1 MNAERRRIEALA
13 QGGDGDPFSFLGM
26 HPRGEGVVVRVVRPR
41 AEQVWVVE
49 ARDPRVAVPLER
61 VHPAGIFAREFPLTP
76 PFGYRIR
83 ERSGGAEWD
92 SEDPYRFG
100 PVLGATDAWL
110 IAEGSH
116 LRLWEVSGAHLC
128 THEGVQGTR
137 FAVWAPNARRVSVVG
152 DFNAWDGRVHP
163 MRFRNE
169 CGVWEIFLPFDLRG
183 HAYKF
188 ELTGPSGGVLP
199 LRSDPLARQ
208 AELRPQNASIVAP
221 PSTFAWSDAAWVESR
236 AERAQAVEPAVIYE
250 AHLGSWRRK
259 GARGQDF
266 LTYRELAET
275 LLPYVRDLGFTHVEL
290 LPVMEHP
297 FDGSWGYQTT
307 GLFAPT
313 SRYGTPDDFRYFVDR
328 AHAEG
333 LGVILDWVPGHFPTD
348 AHALGNFDGTHL
360 YEHADPRKG
369 FHFEWG
375 TFAYNHGRREV
386 ANFLVAS
393 ALYWL
398 GEFHADG
405 LRVDAVSSLIYLDY
419 ERGPGQWLP
428 NERGDNENVEG
439 TAFLR
444 RLNQTVHDEIPGSTM
459 VAEESTSWPG
469 VTAPVE
475 SGGLGFD
482 YKWNMGW
489 MNDTLRLFKRDP
501 FYRGYHLEELTFGMV
516 YAFDER
522 FILPFSHDE
531 VVHLKG
537 SLLGR
542 MPGNDDTRF
551 ASLRLMYAYL
561 YAHPGKKLLFMGA
574 EFAQEGEWAE
584 TRSLDWHQL
593 DEPRHRGVFD
603 LLGDL
608 NALYRATPALWA
620 CDDSWDGFTWLECED
635 RERLVAAFVRS
646 DPASGGRTIVVL
658 NLSGNEYAPYSLSLP
673 APGRYREILNTDA
686 ERYGGRNRGNF
697 GAVEAVALPEGG
709 ARLDLYVPP
718 QSALWLEAEP
728 QIDAEPQDSA
738 EPEAEVET
746 AAEDAE

>member
-1 MNAERRRIEALA
+1 MDALA
-13 QGGDGDPFSFLGM
+13 LGADGDPFSFLGM
-26 HPRGEGVVVRVVRPR
+26 HAKGQGVVVRVLRPR
-41 AEQVWVVE
+41 AERVWVVE
-49 ARDPRVAVPLER
+49 ARDPRIAIPLER

-76 PFGYRIR
+76 PFAYRIR
-83 ERSGGAEWD
+83 ESSGGAEWD
-92 SEDPYRFG
+92 ADDAYRFG

-116 LRLWEVSGAHLC
+116 RRLWEALGAHVT
-128 THEGVQGTR
+128 THEGVTGTR

-163 MRFRNE
+163 MRFRAE
-169 CGVWEIFLPFDLRG
+169 CGVWEIFLPFDLHG
-183 HAYKF
+183 EAYKF

-208 AELRPQNASIVAP
+208 AEVRPQNASIVAE
-221 PSTFAWSDAAWVESR
+221 PSHFVWSDERWQATR
-236 AERAQAVEPAVIYE
+236 AERAAAAAPMAIYE
-250 AHLGSWRRK
+250 VHLGSWRRK
-259 GARGQDF
+259 GLRGEEF
-266 LTYRELAET
+266 FTYRDSAET
-275 LLPYVRDLGFTHVEL
+275 LLPYVRELGFTHVEL

-313 SRYGTPDDFRYFVDR
+313 SRFGSPDDFRYFVDR

-348 AHALGNFDGTHL
+348 AHGLGNFDGTHL

-386 ANFLVAS
+386 ANFLIAS

-398 GEFHADG
+398 REFHADG

-428 NERGDNENVEG
+428 NERGGNENLEA

-444 RLNQTVHDEIPGSTM
+444 ELNAIVHVEVEGATT

-469 VTAPVE
+469 VTAAPE
-475 SGGLGFD
+475 EGGLGFD

-501 FYRGYHLEELTFGMV
+501 FYRGYHLEEMTFGLT

-542 MPGNDDTRF
+542 MRGNDEQRF
-551 ASLRLMYAYL
+551 ASLRTMYAYL

-593 DEPRHRGVFD
+593 EEPLRRGVFN
-603 LLGDL
+603 LIGDL
-608 NALYRATPALWA
+608 NAFYRATPALYA
-620 CDDSWDGFTWLECED
+620 DDDSWDGFAWLVCDD
-635 RERLVAAFVRS
+635 RRHLVEAFTRT
-646 DPASGGRTIVVL
+646 DPASGEALTVVV
-658 NLSGNEYAPYSLSLP
+658 NLSGNEYPRYALDVPQ
-673 APGRYREILNTDA
+673 AGRYREVLNTDA
-686 ERYGGRNRGNF
+686 ERYGGRNRGNL
-697 GAVEAVALPEGG
+697 GTVEAVELPGG
-709 ARLDLYVPP
+709 GTRLELYVPP
-718 QSALWLEAEP
+718 QSVLWLAPETSEA
-728 QIDAEPQDSA
+728 
-738 EPEAEVET
+738 PE
-746 AAEDAE
+746 